1 MPTPGRLVHRFRPG
15 GSERSPPAPG
25 LLCWF
30 LRGAFHINRRAAA
43 CLGTLVFRVTFGAV
57 FVFSGFA
64 ELGFSRAAPG
74 RPASAFFAAF
84 AAFRAELFCNRPN
97 LPASLSKSGQSG

>member
-1 MPTPGRLVHRFRPG
+1 LVATPGVPTPGRRVHRLWPVG
-15 GSERSPPAPG
+15 NARSPPE
-25 LLCWF
+25 L

-43 CLGTLVFRVTFGAV
+43 CLGALLFRVAFGAV

-64 ELGFSRAAPG
+64 ELGFNRAAPG

-84 AAFRAELFCNRPN
+84 AAFRAELFCSRPN
-97 LPASLSKSGQSG
+97 LPASLPKSGQSG